1 VAPKT
6 GFPILTRRRVVVT
19 GIGCVS
25 PVGLSAKKTW
35 AGLLS
40 GVSGI
45 GPISLFDATD
55 LPCTI
60 AGEATGFDPEP
71 IIAAKDARKMD
82 RFIQLGLVAS
92 VEAFADSGIV
102 VSESLA
108 PRFGVAVG
116 AGIGGL
122 QTIEDTTAMYAA
134 RGHRRISPFYIPG
147 SIINMI
153 SGNVSIRLGLKGPNI
168 AIATACSTGTH
179 SIGQAARMI
188 QYGDADA
195 MLAGGAE
202 AGVTPTAV
210 AGFSMARALSRH
222 NRVPSEASRPWD
234 VGRDGFVIGEGA
246 GVVLL
251 ESFEHAR
258 QRDARIYAELVG
270 FGLNA
275 DANHMTQPLPDGDGA
290 AQCMVNAVRDAAI
303 PAESIGYVNAHGTST
318 PLGDI
323 AETKAIKLAFGD
335 HAHAMM
341 ISSNKSMI
349 GHLLGAAGG
358 VEAISTI
365 LSLHHQIIPPT
376 INLDTQDP
384 ECDLDY
390 VPHTARDVS
399 IEAAISNSFGF
410 GGTNGSLVF
419 RRLQ

>member
-1 VAPKT
+1 LV
-6 GFPILTRRRVVVT
+6 
-19 GIGCVS
+19 
-25 PVGLSAKKTW
+25 
-35 AGLLS
+35 S
-40 GVSGI
+40 GVAGI
-45 GPISLFDATD
+45 GPISFFDAAD
-55 LPCTI
+55 LPCRI

-71 IIAAKDARKMD
+71 IISAKDARKMD

-92 VEAFADSGIV
+92 VEAFSDSGII

-108 PRFGVAVG
+108 PRFGVAIG

-122 QTIEDTTAMYAA
+122 QTIEDTTALYAT
-134 RGHRRISPFYIPG
+134 RGHRRVSPFYIPG

-153 SGNVSIRLGLKGPNI
+153 SGNLSIRLGLKGPNI

-202 AGVTPTAV
+202 APVTPTAV

-222 NRVPSEASRPWD
+222 NGVPSEASRPWD
-234 VGRDGFVIGEGA
+234 IGRDGFVIGEGA

-251 ESFEHAR
+251 EEFEHAR
-258 QRDARIYAELVG
+258 QRDARIYAELAG

-290 AQCMVNAVRDAAI
+290 AQCMVNAVRDAGI
-303 PAESIGYVNAHGTST
+303 PLESISYVNAHGTST

-335 HAHAMM
+335 HAHDMM

-376 INLDTQDP
+376 INLDSVDP

-390 VPHTARDVS
+390 VPHAARDVS

>member
-1 VAPKT
+1 M
-6 GFPILTRRRVVVT
+6 T

-25 PVGLSAKKTW
+25 PVGLSVKETW
-35 AGLLS
+35 AGLIA
-40 GVSGI
+40 GVAGI

-71 IIAAKDARKMD
+71 IISAKDARKMD

-102 VSESLA
+102 VSDSLA

-122 QTIEDTTAMYAA
+122 RTIEDTTALYST
-134 RGHRRISPFYIPG
+134 RGHRRVSPFYIPG

-153 SGNVSIRLGLKGPNI
+153 SGNVSIHLGLKGPNI

-210 AGFSMARALSRH
+210 AGFSMARALTRH
-222 NRVPSEASRPWD
+222 NAVPREASRPWD
-234 VGRDGFVIGEGA
+234 VDRDGFVIGEGA

-251 ESFEHAR
+251 EEFEHAR
-258 QRDARIYAELVG
+258 QRGARIYAELAG

-290 AQCMVNAVRDAAI
+290 AQCMVNAVRDAGVS
-303 PAESIGYVNAHGTST
+303 AESISYINAHGTST

-335 HAHAMM
+335 HAYDMM

-365 LSLHHQIIPPT
+365 LSVHHQLIPPT
-376 INLDTQDP
+376 INLDSQDP

>member
-1 VAPKT
+1 
-6 GFPILTRRRVVVT
+6 
-19 GIGCVS
+19 
-25 PVGLSAKKTW
+25 
-35 AGLLS
+35 
-40 GVSGI
+40 
-45 GPISLFDATD
+45 
-55 LPCTI
+55 
-60 AGEATGFDPEP
+60 
-71 IIAAKDARKMD
+71 
-82 RFIQLGLVAS
+82 
-92 VEAFADSGIV
+92 
-102 VSESLA
+102 
-108 PRFGVAVG
+108 
-116 AGIGGL
+116 
-122 QTIEDTTAMYAA
+122 
-134 RGHRRISPFYIPG
+134 
-147 SIINMI
+147 MI

-179 SIGQAARMI
+179 NIGQAARMI

-222 NRVPSEASRPWD
+222 NEVPSEASRPWD

-251 ESFEHAR
+251 EAFEHAR
-258 QRDARIYAELVG
+258 QRDARIYAELAG

-290 AQCMVNAVRDAAI
+290 AQCMVNAVRDAGI

-335 HAHAMM
+335 HAHDMM

-390 VPHTARDVS
+390 VPHAARDVS

>member
-1 VAPKT
+1 M
-6 GFPILTRRRVVVT
+6 T

-25 PVGLSAKKTW
+25 PVGLSVKETW
-35 AGLLS
+35 AGLIA
-40 GVSGI
+40 GVAGI

-71 IIAAKDARKMD
+71 IISAKDARKMD

-102 VSESLA
+102 VSDSLA

-122 QTIEDTTAMYAA
+122 QTIEDTTALYSS
-134 RGHRRISPFYIPG
+134 RGHRRVSPFYIPG

-210 AGFSMARALSRH
+210 AGFSMARALTRH
-222 NRVPSEASRPWD
+222 NGVPSEASRPWD
-234 VGRDGFVIGEGA
+234 VDRDGFVIGEGA

-251 ESFEHAR
+251 EEFEHAR
-258 QRDARIYAELVG
+258 QRGARIYAELAG

-290 AQCMVNAVRDAAI
+290 AQCMVNAMRDAGVA
-303 PAESIGYVNAHGTST
+303 AESISYVNAHGTST

-335 HAHAMM
+335 HAHDMM

-365 LSLHHQIIPPT
+365 LSVHHQIIPPT
-376 INLDTQDP
+376 INLDSQDP

>member
-1 VAPKT
+1 
-6 GFPILTRRRVVVT
+6 VT

-25 PVGLSAKKTW
+25 PVGLSVKETW
-35 AGLLS
+35 AGLIA
-40 GVSGI
+40 GVAGI

-71 IIAAKDARKMD
+71 IISAKDARKMD

-102 VSESLA
+102 VSDSLA

-122 QTIEDTTAMYAA
+122 RTIEDTTALYST
-134 RGHRRISPFYIPG
+134 RGHRRVSPFYIPG

-210 AGFSMARALSRH
+210 AGFSMARALTRH
-222 NRVPSEASRPWD
+222 NAVPREASRPWD
-234 VGRDGFVIGEGA
+234 VDRDGFVIGEGA

-251 ESFEHAR
+251 EEFEHAR
-258 QRDARIYAELVG
+258 QRGARIYAELAG

-290 AQCMVNAVRDAAI
+290 AQCMVSAVRDAGVS
-303 PAESIGYVNAHGTST
+303 AESISYINAHGTST

-335 HAHAMM
+335 HAYDMM

-365 LSLHHQIIPPT
+365 LSVHHQLIPPT
-376 INLDTQDP
+376 INLDSQDP

>member
-1 VAPKT
+1 M
-6 GFPILTRRRVVVT
+6 T

-55 LPCTI
+55 LPCRI

-179 SIGQAARMI
+179 SIGQAARI
-188 QYGDADA
+188 D
-195 MLAGGAE
+195 
-202 AGVTPTAV
+202 
-210 AGFSMARALSRH
+210 RK
-222 NRVPSEASRPWD
+222 
-234 VGRDGFVIGEGA
+234 
-246 GVVLL
+246 
-251 ESFEHAR
+251 
-258 QRDARIYAELVG
+258 
-270 FGLNA
+270 
-275 DANHMTQPLPDGDGA
+275 
-290 AQCMVNAVRDAAI
+290 
-303 PAESIGYVNAHGTST
+303 ST
-318 PLGDI
+318 L
-323 AETKAIKLAFGD
+323 
-335 HAHAMM
+335 
-341 ISSNKSMI
+341 
-349 GHLLGAAGG
+349 
-358 VEAISTI
+358 
-365 LSLHHQIIPPT
+365 
-376 INLDTQDP
+376 
-384 ECDLDY
+384 
-390 VPHTARDVS
+390 
-399 IEAAISNSFGF
+399 
-410 GGTNGSLVF
+410 
-419 RRLQ
+419 

>member
-1 VAPKT
+1 LV
-6 GFPILTRRRVVVT
+6 
-19 GIGCVS
+19 
-25 PVGLSAKKTW
+25 
-35 AGLLS
+35 S
-40 GVSGI
+40 GVAGI
-45 GPISLFDATD
+45 GPISFFDAAD
-55 LPCTI
+55 LPCRI

-71 IIAAKDARKMD
+71 IISAKDARKMD

-92 VEAFADSGIV
+92 VEAFSDSGII

-108 PRFGVAVG
+108 PRFGVAIG

-122 QTIEDTTAMYAA
+122 QTIEDTTALYAT
-134 RGHRRISPFYIPG
+134 RGHRRVSPFYIPG

-153 SGNVSIRLGLKGPNI
+153 SGNLSIRLGLKGPNI

-202 AGVTPTAV
+202 APVTPTAV

-222 NRVPSEASRPWD
+222 NEVPSEASRPWD
-234 VGRDGFVIGEGA
+234 IGRDGFVIGEGA

-251 ESFEHAR
+251 EEFEHAR
-258 QRDARIYAELVG
+258 QRDARIYAELAG

-290 AQCMVNAVRDAAI
+290 AQCMVNAVRDAGI
-303 PAESIGYVNAHGTST
+303 PLESISYVNAHGTST

-335 HAHAMM
+335 HAHDMM

-376 INLDTQDP
+376 INLDSVDP

-390 VPHTARDVS
+390 VPHAARDVS

>member
-1 VAPKT
+1 
-6 GFPILTRRRVVVT
+6 VT

-35 AGLLS
+35 AGLVS
-40 GVSGI
+40 GVAGI
-45 GPISLFDATD
+45 GPISFFDAAD
-55 LPCTI
+55 LPCRI

-71 IIAAKDARKMD
+71 IISAKDARKMD

-92 VEAFADSGIV
+92 VEAFSDSGII

-108 PRFGVAVG
+108 PRFGVAIG

-122 QTIEDTTAMYAA
+122 QTIEDTTALYAT
-134 RGHRRISPFYIPG
+134 RGHRRVSPFYIPG

-153 SGNVSIRLGLKGPNI
+153 SGNLSIRLGLKGPNI

-202 AGVTPTAV
+202 APVTPTAV

-222 NRVPSEASRPWD
+222 NGVPSEASRPWD
-234 VGRDGFVIGEGA
+234 IGRDGFVIGEGA

-251 ESFEHAR
+251 EEFEHAR
-258 QRDARIYAELVG
+258 QRDARIYAELAG

-290 AQCMVNAVRDAAI
+290 AQCMVNAVRDAGI
-303 PAESIGYVNAHGTST
+303 PLESISYVNAHGTST

-335 HAHAMM
+335 HAHDMM

-376 INLDTQDP
+376 INLDSVDP

-390 VPHTARDVS
+390 VPHAARDVS
-399 IEAAISNSFGF
+399 IEAVISNSFGF

>member
-1 VAPKT
+1 
-6 GFPILTRRRVVVT
+6 RRVVVT

-55 LPCTI
+55 LPCRI

-222 NRVPSEASRPWD
+222 NEVPSEASRPWD

-251 ESFEHAR
+251 EAFEHAR

-323 AETKAIKLAFGD
+323 A
-335 HAHAMM
+335 
-341 ISSNKSMI
+341 
-349 GHLLGAAGG
+349 
-358 VEAISTI
+358 
-365 LSLHHQIIPPT
+365 
-376 INLDTQDP
+376 
-384 ECDLDY
+384 
-390 VPHTARDVS
+390 
-399 IEAAISNSFGF
+399 
-410 GGTNGSLVF
+410 
-419 RRLQ
+419 

>member
-1 VAPKT
+1 M
-6 GFPILTRRRVVVT
+6 T

-25 PVGLSAKKTW
+25 PVGLSVKETW
-35 AGLLS
+35 AGLIA
-40 GVSGI
+40 GVAGI

-71 IIAAKDARKMD
+71 IISAKDARKMD

-102 VSESLA
+102 VSDSLA

-122 QTIEDTTAMYAA
+122 QTIEDTTALYSS
-134 RGHRRISPFYIPG
+134 RGHRRVSPFYIPG

-210 AGFSMARALSRH
+210 AGFSMARALTRH
-222 NRVPSEASRPWD
+222 NGVPSEASRPWD
-234 VGRDGFVIGEGA
+234 VERDGFVIGEGA

-251 ESFEHAR
+251 EEFEHAR
-258 QRDARIYAELVG
+258 QRGARIYAELAG

-290 AQCMVNAVRDAAI
+290 AQCMVNAVRDAGL
-303 PAESIGYVNAHGTST
+303 PAESISYINAHGTST

-335 HAHAMM
+335 HAHDMM

-365 LSLHHQIIPPT
+365 LSVHHQIIPPT
-376 INLDTQDP
+376 INLDSQDP

-410 GGTNGSLVF
+410 GGTNGSVVF

>member
-1 VAPKT
+1 M
-6 GFPILTRRRVVVT
+6 T

-25 PVGLSAKKTW
+25 PVGLSVKETW
-35 AGLLS
+35 AGLIA
-40 GVSGI
+40 GVAGI

-71 IIAAKDARKMD
+71 IISAKDARKMD

-122 QTIEDTTAMYAA
+122 QTIEETTALYSS
-134 RGHRRISPFYIPG
+134 RGHRRVSPFYIPG

-210 AGFSMARALSRH
+210 AGFSMARALTRH
-222 NRVPSEASRPWD
+222 NGVPSEASRPWD
-234 VGRDGFVIGEGA
+234 VERDGFVIGEGA

-251 ESFEHAR
+251 EEFEHAR
-258 QRDARIYAELVG
+258 QRGARIYAELAG

-290 AQCMVNAVRDAAI
+290 AQCMVNAVRDAGL
-303 PAESIGYVNAHGTST
+303 PAESISYINAHGTST

-335 HAHAMM
+335 HAHDMM

-365 LSLHHQIIPPT
+365 LSVHHQIIPPT

>member
-1 VAPKT
+1 M
-6 GFPILTRRRVVVT
+6 T

-25 PVGLSAKKTW
+25 PVGLSVKETW
-35 AGLLS
+35 AGLIA
-40 GVSGI
+40 GVAGI

-71 IIAAKDARKMD
+71 IISAKDARKMD

-102 VSESLA
+102 VSDSLA

-122 QTIEDTTAMYAA
+122 QTIEDTTALYSS
-134 RGHRRISPFYIPG
+134 RGHRRVSPFYIPG

-210 AGFSMARALSRH
+210 AGFSMARALTRH
-222 NRVPSEASRPWD
+222 NAVPSEASRPWD
-234 VGRDGFVIGEGA
+234 VERDGFVIGEGA

-251 ESFEHAR
+251 EEFEHAR
-258 QRDARIYAELVG
+258 QRGARIYAELAG

-290 AQCMVNAVRDAAI
+290 AQCMVNAVRDAGV
-303 PAESIGYVNAHGTST
+303 PAESISYINAHGTST

-335 HAHAMM
+335 HAYDMM

-365 LSLHHQIIPPT
+365 LSVHHQIIPPT
-376 INLDTQDP
+376 INLDSQDP

>member
-1 VAPKT
+1 M
-6 GFPILTRRRVVVT
+6 T

-25 PVGLSAKKTW
+25 PVGLSVKETW
-35 AGLLS
+35 AGLIA
-40 GVSGI
+40 GVAGI

-71 IIAAKDARKMD
+71 IISAKDARKMD

-102 VSESLA
+102 VSDSLA

-122 QTIEDTTAMYAA
+122 QTIEDTTALYST
-134 RGHRRISPFYIPG
+134 RGHRRVSPFYIPG

-210 AGFSMARALSRH
+210 AGFSMARALTRH
-222 NRVPSEASRPWD
+222 NGVPSEASRPWD
-234 VGRDGFVIGEGA
+234 VERDGFVIGEGA

-251 ESFEHAR
+251 EEFEHAR
-258 QRDARIYAELVG
+258 QRGARIYAELAG

-290 AQCMVNAVRDAAI
+290 AQCMVNAVRDAGL
-303 PAESIGYVNAHGTST
+303 PAESISYINAHGTST

-323 AETKAIKLAFGD
+323 PETKAIKLAFGD
-335 HAHAMM
+335 HAHDMM

-365 LSLHHQIIPPT
+365 LSVHHQIIPPT
-376 INLDTQDP
+376 INLDSQDP

>member
-1 VAPKT
+1 
-6 GFPILTRRRVVVT
+6 VT

-35 AGLLS
+35 AGLVS

-45 GPISLFDATD
+45 GPISLFDAAD
-55 LPCTI
+55 LPCRI

-71 IIAAKDARKMD
+71 IISAKDARKMD

-92 VEAFADSGIV
+92 VEAFSDSGII

-108 PRFGVAVG
+108 PRFGVAIG

-122 QTIEDTTAMYAA
+122 QTIEDTTALYAT
-134 RGHRRISPFYIPG
+134 RGHRRVSPFYIPG

-153 SGNVSIRLGLKGPNI
+153 SGNLSIRLGLKGPNI

-202 AGVTPTAV
+202 APVTPTAV

-222 NRVPSEASRPWD
+222 NEVPSEASRPWD
-234 VGRDGFVIGEGA
+234 IGRDGFVIGEGA

-251 ESFEHAR
+251 EEFEHAR
-258 QRDARIYAELVG
+258 QRDARIYAELAG

-290 AQCMVNAVRDAAI
+290 AQCMVNAVRDAGI
-303 PAESIGYVNAHGTST
+303 PLESISYVNAHGTST

-335 HAHAMM
+335 HAHDMM

-376 INLDTQDP
+376 INLDSVDP

-390 VPHTARDVS
+390 VPHAARDVS

>member
-1 VAPKT
+1 
-6 GFPILTRRRVVVT
+6 VT

-25 PVGLSAKKTW
+25 PVGLSAKETW
-35 AGLLS
+35 AGLVS
-40 GVSGI
+40 GVAGI

-71 IIAAKDARKMD
+71 IISAKDARKMD

-102 VSESLA
+102 VSDSLA

-122 QTIEDTTAMYAA
+122 QTIEDTTTLYST
-134 RGHRRISPFYIPG
+134 RGHRRVSPFYIPG

-210 AGFSMARALSRH
+210 AGFSMARALTRH
-222 NRVPSEASRPWD
+222 NVVPMEASRPWD

-251 ESFEHAR
+251 EEFEHAR

-290 AQCMVNAVRDAAI
+290 AQCMVNAVRDAGI
-303 PAESIGYVNAHGTST
+303 PAESISYVNAHGTST

-335 HAHAMM
+335 HAYDMM

-365 LSLHHQIIPPT
+365 LSVHHQLIPPT
-376 INLDTQDP
+376 INLDSQDP

-390 VPHTARDVS
+390 VPHTARDVT

>member
-1 VAPKT
+1 LV
-6 GFPILTRRRVVVT
+6 
-19 GIGCVS
+19 
-25 PVGLSAKKTW
+25 
-35 AGLLS
+35 S
-40 GVSGI
+40 GVAGI
-45 GPISLFDATD
+45 GPISFFDAAD
-55 LPCTI
+55 LPCRI

-71 IIAAKDARKMD
+71 IISAKDARKMD

-92 VEAFADSGIV
+92 VEAFSDSGII

-108 PRFGVAVG
+108 PRFGVAIG

-122 QTIEDTTAMYAA
+122 QTIEDTTALYAT
-134 RGHRRISPFYIPG
+134 RGHRRVSPFYIPG

-153 SGNVSIRLGLKGPNI
+153 SGNLSIRLGLKGPNI

-202 AGVTPTAV
+202 APVTPTAV

-222 NRVPSEASRPWD
+222 NEVPSEASRPWD
-234 VGRDGFVIGEGA
+234 IGRDGFVIGEGA

-251 ESFEHAR
+251 EEFEHAR
-258 QRDARIYAELVG
+258 QRDARIYAELAG

-290 AQCMVNAVRDAAI
+290 AQCMVNAVRDAGI
-303 PAESIGYVNAHGTST
+303 PSESISYVNAHGTST

-335 HAHAMM
+335 HAHDMM

-376 INLDTQDP
+376 INLDSVDP

-390 VPHTARDVS
+390 VPHAARDVS

>member
-1 VAPKT
+1 M
-6 GFPILTRRRVVVT
+6 T

-25 PVGLSAKKTW
+25 PVGLSVKETW
-35 AGLLS
+35 AGLIA
-40 GVSGI
+40 GVAGI

-71 IIAAKDARKMD
+71 IISAKDARKMD

-102 VSESLA
+102 VSDSLA

-122 QTIEDTTAMYAA
+122 QTIEDTTALYST
-134 RGHRRISPFYIPG
+134 RGHRRVSPFYIPG

-210 AGFSMARALSRH
+210 AGFSMARALTRH
-222 NRVPSEASRPWD
+222 NAVPREASRPWD
-234 VGRDGFVIGEGA
+234 VDRDGFVIGEGA

-251 ESFEHAR
+251 EEFEHAR
-258 QRDARIYAELVG
+258 QRGARIYAELAG

-290 AQCMVNAVRDAAI
+290 AQCMVNAVRDAGVS
-303 PAESIGYVNAHGTST
+303 AESISYINAHGTST

-335 HAHAMM
+335 HAYDMM

-365 LSLHHQIIPPT
+365 LSVHHQIIPPT
-376 INLDTQDP
+376 INLDSQDP

>member
-1 VAPKT
+1 M
-6 GFPILTRRRVVVT
+6 T

-35 AGLLS
+35 AGLVS
-40 GVSGI
+40 GVAGI
-45 GPISLFDATD
+45 GPISFFDAAD
-55 LPCTI
+55 LPCRI

-71 IIAAKDARKMD
+71 IISAKDARKMD

-92 VEAFADSGIV
+92 VEAFSDSGII

-108 PRFGVAVG
+108 PRFGVAIG

-122 QTIEDTTAMYAA
+122 QTIEDTTALYAT
-134 RGHRRISPFYIPG
+134 RGHRRVSPFYIPG

-153 SGNVSIRLGLKGPNI
+153 SGNLSIRLGLKGPNI

-202 AGVTPTAV
+202 APVTPTAV

-222 NRVPSEASRPWD
+222 NEVPSEASRPWD
-234 VGRDGFVIGEGA
+234 IGRDGFVIGEGA

-251 ESFEHAR
+251 EEFEHAR
-258 QRDARIYAELVG
+258 QRDARIYAELAG

-290 AQCMVNAVRDAAI
+290 AQCMVNAVRDAGI
-303 PAESIGYVNAHGTST
+303 PLESISYVNAHGTST

-335 HAHAMM
+335 HAHDMM

-376 INLDTQDP
+376 INLDSVDP

-390 VPHTARDVS
+390 VPHAARDVS

>member
-1 VAPKT
+1 H
-6 GFPILTRRRVVVT
+6 RRV
-19 GIGCVS
+19 
-25 PVGLSAKKTW
+25 
-35 AGLLS
+35 
-40 GVSGI
+40 
-45 GPISLFDATD
+45 
-55 LPCTI
+55 
-60 AGEATGFDPEP
+60 
-71 IIAAKDARKMD
+71 
-82 RFIQLGLVAS
+82 
-92 VEAFADSGIV
+92 
-102 VSESLA
+102 
-108 PRFGVAVG
+108 
-116 AGIGGL
+116 
-122 QTIEDTTAMYAA
+122 
-134 RGHRRISPFYIPG
+134 SPFYIPG

-210 AGFSMARALSRH
+210 AGFSMARALTRH
-222 NRVPSEASRPWD
+222 NAVPREASRPWD
-234 VGRDGFVIGEGA
+234 VDRDGFVIGEGA

-251 ESFEHAR
+251 EEFEHAR
-258 QRDARIYAELVG
+258 QRGARIYAELAG

-290 AQCMVNAVRDAAI
+290 AQCMVNAVRDAGVS
-303 PAESIGYVNAHGTST
+303 AESISYINAHGTST

-335 HAHAMM
+335 HAYDMM

-365 LSLHHQIIPPT
+365 LSVHHQIIPPT
-376 INLDTQDP
+376 INLDSQDP

>member
-1 VAPKT
+1 M
-6 GFPILTRRRVVVT
+6 RRRVVVT

-25 PVGLSAKKTW
+25 PVGLSVKETW
-35 AGLLS
+35 AGLIA
-40 GVSGI
+40 GVAGI

-71 IIAAKDARKMD
+71 IISAKDARKMD

-102 VSESLA
+102 VSDSLA

-122 QTIEDTTAMYAA
+122 RTIEDTTALYST
-134 RGHRRISPFYIPG
+134 RGHRRVSPFYIPG

-210 AGFSMARALSRH
+210 AGFSMARALTRH
-222 NRVPSEASRPWD
+222 NAVPREASRPWD
-234 VGRDGFVIGEGA
+234 VDRDGFVIGEGA

-251 ESFEHAR
+251 EEFEHAR
-258 QRDARIYAELVG
+258 QRGARIYAELAG

-290 AQCMVNAVRDAAI
+290 AQCMVNAVRDAGVS
-303 PAESIGYVNAHGTST
+303 AESISYINAHGTST

-335 HAHAMM
+335 HAYDMM

-365 LSLHHQIIPPT
+365 LSVHHQLIPPT
-376 INLDTQDP
+376 INLDSQDP

>member
-1 VAPKT
+1 
-6 GFPILTRRRVVVT
+6 VT

-25 PVGLSAKKTW
+25 PVGLSVKETW
-35 AGLLS
+35 AGLIA
-40 GVSGI
+40 GVAGI

-71 IIAAKDARKMD
+71 IISAKDARKMD

-102 VSESLA
+102 VSDSLA

-122 QTIEDTTAMYAA
+122 RTIEDTTALYST
-134 RGHRRISPFYIPG
+134 RGHRRVSPFYIPG

-210 AGFSMARALSRH
+210 AGFSMARALTRH
-222 NRVPSEASRPWD
+222 NAVPREASRPWD
-234 VGRDGFVIGEGA
+234 VDRDGFVIGEGA

-251 ESFEHAR
+251 EEFEHAR
-258 QRDARIYAELVG
+258 QRGARIYAELAG

-290 AQCMVNAVRDAAI
+290 AQCMVNAVRDAGVS
-303 PAESIGYVNAHGTST
+303 AESISYINAHGTST

-335 HAHAMM
+335 HAYDMM

-365 LSLHHQIIPPT
+365 LSVHHQLIPPT
-376 INLDTQDP
+376 INLDSQDP

>member
-1 VAPKT
+1 MAPKT
-6 GFPILTRRRVVVT
+6 GVPVLTKRRVVVT

-55 LPCTI
+55 LPCRI

-71 IIAAKDARKMD
+71 IIAAKAARKMD

-122 QTIEDTTAMYAA
+122 QTIEDTTALYAA

-168 AIATACSTGTH
+168 AIAPACSTGTH

-202 AGVTPTAV
+202 AGGTPTAV

-251 ESFEHAR
+251 EAFEHAR

-275 DANHMTQPLPDGDGA
+275 DANHMPQPLPDGDGA
-290 AQCMVNAVRDAAI
+290 AQCMVNAVRDDGI
-303 PAESIGYVNAHGTST
+303 PAESISYVNAHGTST

-358 VEAISTI
+358 GEAISTI

>member
-1 VAPKT
+1 M
-6 GFPILTRRRVVVT
+6 T

-25 PVGLSAKKTW
+25 PVGLSVKETW
-35 AGLLS
+35 AGLIA
-40 GVSGI
+40 GVAGI

-71 IIAAKDARKMD
+71 IISAKDARKMD

-102 VSESLA
+102 VSDSLA

-122 QTIEDTTAMYAA
+122 QTIEDTTALYST
-134 RGHRRISPFYIPG
+134 RGHRRVSPFYIPG

-210 AGFSMARALSRH
+210 AGFSMARALTRH
-222 NRVPSEASRPWD
+222 NGVPSEASRPWD
-234 VGRDGFVIGEGA
+234 VERDGFVIGEGA

-251 ESFEHAR
+251 EEFEHAR
-258 QRDARIYAELVG
+258 QRGARIYAELAG

-290 AQCMVNAVRDAAI
+290 AQCMVNAVRDAGL
-303 PAESIGYVNAHGTST
+303 PAESISYINAHGTST

-335 HAHAMM
+335 HAHDMM

-365 LSLHHQIIPPT
+365 LSVHHQIIPPT
-376 INLDTQDP
+376 INLDSQDP

>member
-1 VAPKT
+1 M
-6 GFPILTRRRVVVT
+6 T

-25 PVGLSAKKTW
+25 PVGLSVKETW
-35 AGLLS
+35 AGLIA
-40 GVSGI
+40 GVAGI

-71 IIAAKDARKMD
+71 IISAKDARKMD

-102 VSESLA
+102 VSDSLA

-122 QTIEDTTAMYAA
+122 QTIEDTTALYSS
-134 RGHRRISPFYIPG
+134 RGHRRVSPFYIPG

-210 AGFSMARALSRH
+210 AGFSMARALTRH
-222 NRVPSEASRPWD
+222 NAAPSEASRPWD
-234 VGRDGFVIGEGA
+234 VDRDGFVIGEGA

-251 ESFEHAR
+251 EEFEHAR
-258 QRDARIYAELVG
+258 QRGARIYAELAG

-290 AQCMVNAVRDAAI
+290 AQCMVNAVRDAGV
-303 PAESIGYVNAHGTST
+303 PAESISYINAHGTST

-335 HAHAMM
+335 HAHDMM

-365 LSLHHQIIPPT
+365 LSVHHQIIPPT
-376 INLDTQDP
+376 INLDSQDP

>member
-1 VAPKT
+1 LIAGVA
-6 GFPILTRRRVVVT
+6 
-19 GIGCVS
+19 
-25 PVGLSAKKTW
+25 
-35 AGLLS
+35 
-40 GVSGI
+40 GI

-71 IIAAKDARKMD
+71 IISAKDARKMD

-102 VSESLA
+102 VSDSLA

-122 QTIEDTTAMYAA
+122 RTIEDTTALYST
-134 RGHRRISPFYIPG
+134 RGHRRVSPFYIPG

-210 AGFSMARALSRH
+210 AGFSMARALTRH
-222 NRVPSEASRPWD
+222 NAVPREASRPWD
-234 VGRDGFVIGEGA
+234 VDRDGFVIGEGA

-251 ESFEHAR
+251 EEFEHAR
-258 QRDARIYAELVG
+258 QRGARIYAELAG

-290 AQCMVNAVRDAAI
+290 AQCMVNAVRDAGVS
-303 PAESIGYVNAHGTST
+303 AESISYINAHGTST

-335 HAHAMM
+335 HAYDMM

-365 LSLHHQIIPPT
+365 LSVHHQLIPPT
-376 INLDTQDP
+376 INLDSQDP

>member
-1 VAPKT
+1 LV
-6 GFPILTRRRVVVT
+6 
-19 GIGCVS
+19 
-25 PVGLSAKKTW
+25 
-35 AGLLS
+35 S
-40 GVSGI
+40 GVAGI
-45 GPISLFDATD
+45 GPISFFDAAD
-55 LPCTI
+55 LPCRI

-71 IIAAKDARKMD
+71 IISAKDARKMD

-92 VEAFADSGIV
+92 VEAFSDSGII
-102 VSESLA
+102 VSESLS
-108 PRFGVAVG
+108 PRFGVAIG

-122 QTIEDTTAMYAA
+122 QTIEDTTALYAT
-134 RGHRRISPFYIPG
+134 RGHRRVSPFYIPG

-153 SGNVSIRLGLKGPNI
+153 SGNLSIRLGLKGPNI

-202 AGVTPTAV
+202 APVTPTAV

-222 NRVPSEASRPWD
+222 NEVPSEASRPWD
-234 VGRDGFVIGEGA
+234 IGRDGFVIGEGA

-251 ESFEHAR
+251 EEFEHAR
-258 QRDARIYAELVG
+258 QRDARIYAELAG

-290 AQCMVNAVRDAAI
+290 AQCMVNAVRDAGI
-303 PAESIGYVNAHGTST
+303 PLESISYVNAHGTST

-335 HAHAMM
+335 HAHDMM

-376 INLDTQDP
+376 INLDSVDP

-390 VPHTARDVS
+390 VPHAARDVS

>member
-1 VAPKT
+1 
-6 GFPILTRRRVVVT
+6 VT

-25 PVGLSAKKTW
+25 PVGLSVKETW
-35 AGLLS
+35 AGLIA
-40 GVSGI
+40 GVAGI

-71 IIAAKDARKMD
+71 IISAKDARKMD

-102 VSESLA
+102 VSDSLA

-122 QTIEDTTAMYAA
+122 QTIEETTALYSS
-134 RGHRRISPFYIPG
+134 RGHRRVSPFYIPG

-210 AGFSMARALSRH
+210 AGFSMARALTRH
-222 NRVPSEASRPWD
+222 NAAPSEASRPWD
-234 VGRDGFVIGEGA
+234 VDRDGFVIGEGA

-251 ESFEHAR
+251 EEFEHAR
-258 QRDARIYAELVG
+258 QRGARIYAELAG

-290 AQCMVNAVRDAAI
+290 AQCMVNAVRDAGV
-303 PAESIGYVNAHGTST
+303 PAESISYINAHGTST

-335 HAHAMM
+335 HAHDMM

-365 LSLHHQIIPPT
+365 LSVHHQIIPPT
-376 INLDTQDP
+376 INLDSQDP

>member
-1 VAPKT
+1 M
-6 GFPILTRRRVVVT
+6 T

-25 PVGLSAKKTW
+25 PVGLSVKETW
-35 AGLLS
+35 AGLIA
-40 GVSGI
+40 GVAGI

-71 IIAAKDARKMD
+71 IISAKDARKID

-102 VSESLA
+102 VSDSLA

-122 QTIEDTTAMYAA
+122 QTIEDTTALYST
-134 RGHRRISPFYIPG
+134 RGHRRVSPFYIPG

-202 AGVTPTAV
+202 AGVTPTSV

-222 NRVPSEASRPWD
+222 NAVPSEASRPWD
-234 VGRDGFVIGEGA
+234 AGRDGFVIGEGA

-251 ESFEHAR
+251 EEFEHAR
-258 QRDARIYAELVG
+258 RRDARIYAELAG

-290 AQCMVNAVRDAAI
+290 AQCMMNAVHDAGI
-303 PAESIGYVNAHGTST
+303 VAESISYVNAHGTST

-335 HAHAMM
+335 HARDMM

-376 INLDTQDP
+376 INLDSQDP

-399 IEAAISNSFGF
+399 IDAAISNSFGF

>member
-1 VAPKT
+1 M
-6 GFPILTRRRVVVT
+6 T

-25 PVGLSAKKTW
+25 PVGLSVKETW
-35 AGLLS
+35 AGLIG
-40 GVSGI
+40 GVAGI

-71 IIAAKDARKMD
+71 IISAKDARKMD

-102 VSESLA
+102 VSDSLA

-122 QTIEDTTAMYAA
+122 QTIEDTTALYSS
-134 RGHRRISPFYIPG
+134 RGHRRVSPFYIPG

-210 AGFSMARALSRH
+210 AGFSMARALTRH
-222 NRVPSEASRPWD
+222 NAVPSEASRPWD
-234 VGRDGFVIGEGA
+234 VERDGFVIGEGA

-251 ESFEHAR
+251 EEFEHAR
-258 QRDARIYAELVG
+258 QRGARIYAELAG

-290 AQCMVNAVRDAAI
+290 AQCMVNAVRDAGV
-303 PAESIGYVNAHGTST
+303 PAESISYINAHGTST

-335 HAHAMM
+335 HAYDMM

-365 LSLHHQIIPPT
+365 LSVHHQIIPPT
-376 INLDTQDP
+376 INLDSQDP

>member
-1 VAPKT
+1 
-6 GFPILTRRRVVVT
+6 VT

-35 AGLLS
+35 AGLVS
-40 GVSGI
+40 GVAGI
-45 GPISLFDATD
+45 GPISFFDAAD
-55 LPCTI
+55 LPCRI

-71 IIAAKDARKMD
+71 IISAKDARKMD

-92 VEAFADSGIV
+92 VEAFSDSGII

-108 PRFGVAVG
+108 PRFGVAIG

-122 QTIEDTTAMYAA
+122 QTIEDTTALYAT
-134 RGHRRISPFYIPG
+134 RGHRRVSPFYIPG

-153 SGNVSIRLGLKGPNI
+153 SGNLSIRLGLKGPNI

-202 AGVTPTAV
+202 APVTPTAV

-222 NRVPSEASRPWD
+222 NEVPSEASRPWD
-234 VGRDGFVIGEGA
+234 IGRDGFVIGEGA

-251 ESFEHAR
+251 EEFEHAR
-258 QRDARIYAELVG
+258 QRDARIYAELAG

-290 AQCMVNAVRDAAI
+290 AQCMVNAVRDAGI
-303 PAESIGYVNAHGTST
+303 PLESISYVNAHGTST

-335 HAHAMM
+335 HAHDMM

-376 INLDTQDP
+376 INLDSVDP

-390 VPHTARDVS
+390 VPHAARDVS

>member
-1 VAPKT
+1 M
-6 GFPILTRRRVVVT
+6 T

-25 PVGLSAKKTW
+25 PVGLSVKETW
-35 AGLLS
+35 AGLIG
-40 GVSGI
+40 GVAGI

-71 IIAAKDARKMD
+71 IISAKDARKMD

-102 VSESLA
+102 VSDSLA

-122 QTIEDTTAMYAA
+122 QTIEDTTALYSS
-134 RGHRRISPFYIPG
+134 RGHRRVSPFYIPG

-210 AGFSMARALSRH
+210 AGFSMARALTRH
-222 NRVPSEASRPWD
+222 NAAPSEASRPWD
-234 VGRDGFVIGEGA
+234 VDRDGFVIGEGA

-251 ESFEHAR
+251 EEFEHAR
-258 QRDARIYAELVG
+258 QRGARIYAELAG

-290 AQCMVNAVRDAAI
+290 AQCMVNAVRDAGV
-303 PAESIGYVNAHGTST
+303 PAESISYINAHGTST

-335 HAHAMM
+335 HAYDMM

-365 LSLHHQIIPPT
+365 LSVHHQIIPPT
-376 INLDTQDP
+376 INLDSQDP

>member
-1 VAPKT
+1 
-6 GFPILTRRRVVVT
+6 VT

-35 AGLLS
+35 AGLVS
-40 GVSGI
+40 GVAGI
-45 GPISLFDATD
+45 GPISFFDAAD
-55 LPCTI
+55 LPCRI

-71 IIAAKDARKMD
+71 IISAKDARKMD

-92 VEAFADSGIV
+92 VEAFSDSGII

-108 PRFGVAVG
+108 PRFGVAIG

-122 QTIEDTTAMYAA
+122 QTIEDTTALYAT
-134 RGHRRISPFYIPG
+134 RGHRRVSPFYIPG

-153 SGNVSIRLGLKGPNI
+153 SGNLSIRLGLKGPNI

-202 AGVTPTAV
+202 APVTPTAV

-222 NRVPSEASRPWD
+222 NEVPSEASRPWD
-234 VGRDGFVIGEGA
+234 IGRDGFVIGEGA

-251 ESFEHAR
+251 EEFEHAR
-258 QRDARIYAELVG
+258 QRDARIYAELAG

-290 AQCMVNAVRDAAI
+290 AQCMVNAVRDAGI
-303 PAESIGYVNAHGTST
+303 PSESISYVNAHGTST

-335 HAHAMM
+335 HAHDMM

-376 INLDTQDP
+376 INLDSVDP

-390 VPHTARDVS
+390 VPHAARDVS

>member
-1 VAPKT
+1 M
-6 GFPILTRRRVVVT
+6 T

-25 PVGLSAKKTW
+25 PVGLSVKETW
-35 AGLLS
+35 AGLIA
-40 GVSGI
+40 GVAGI

-71 IIAAKDARKMD
+71 IISAKDARKMD

-102 VSESLA
+102 VSDSLA

-122 QTIEDTTAMYAA
+122 QTIEDTTALYSS
-134 RGHRRISPFYIPG
+134 RGHRRVSPFYIPG

-210 AGFSMARALSRH
+210 AGFSMARALTRH
-222 NRVPSEASRPWD
+222 NGVPSEASRPWD
-234 VGRDGFVIGEGA
+234 VERDGFVIGEGA

-251 ESFEHAR
+251 EEFEHAR
-258 QRDARIYAELVG
+258 QRGARIYAELAG

-290 AQCMVNAVRDAAI
+290 AQCMVNAVRDAGL
-303 PAESIGYVNAHGTST
+303 PAESISYINAHGTST

-335 HAHAMM
+335 HAHDMM

-365 LSLHHQIIPPT
+365 LSVHHQIIPPT
-376 INLDTQDP
+376 INLDSQDP

>member
-1 VAPKT
+1 M
-6 GFPILTRRRVVVT
+6 T

-25 PVGLSAKKTW
+25 PVGLSVKETW
-35 AGLLS
+35 AGLIA
-40 GVSGI
+40 GVAGI

-71 IIAAKDARKMD
+71 VISAKDARKMD

-102 VSESLA
+102 VSDSLA

-122 QTIEDTTAMYAA
+122 QTIEDTTALYST
-134 RGHRRISPFYIPG
+134 RGHRRVSPFYIPG

-210 AGFSMARALSRH
+210 AGFSMARALTRH
-222 NRVPSEASRPWD
+222 NGVPSEASRPWD
-234 VGRDGFVIGEGA
+234 VERDGFVIGEGA

-251 ESFEHAR
+251 EEFEHAR
-258 QRDARIYAELVG
+258 QRGARIYAELAG

-290 AQCMVNAVRDAAI
+290 AQCMVNAVRDAGL
-303 PAESIGYVNAHGTST
+303 PAESISYINAHGTST

-335 HAHAMM
+335 HAHDMM

-365 LSLHHQIIPPT
+365 LSVHHQIIPPT
-376 INLDTQDP
+376 INLDSQDP

>member
-1 VAPKT
+1 M
-6 GFPILTRRRVVVT
+6 T

-25 PVGLSAKKTW
+25 PVGLSVKETW
-35 AGLLS
+35 AGLIA
-40 GVSGI
+40 GVAGI

-71 IIAAKDARKMD
+71 IISAKDARKMD

-102 VSESLA
+102 VSDSLA

-122 QTIEDTTAMYAA
+122 QTIEDTTALYST
-134 RGHRRISPFYIPG
+134 RGHRRVSPFYIPG

-210 AGFSMARALSRH
+210 AGFSMARALTRH
-222 NRVPSEASRPWD
+222 NAVPREASRPWD
-234 VGRDGFVIGEGA
+234 VDRDGFVIGEGA

-251 ESFEHAR
+251 EEFEHAR
-258 QRDARIYAELVG
+258 QRGARIYAELAG

-290 AQCMVNAVRDAAI
+290 AQCMVNAVRDAGV
-303 PAESIGYVNAHGTST
+303 PAESISYVNAHGTST

-335 HAHAMM
+335 HAYNMM

-365 LSLHHQIIPPT
+365 LSVYHQIIPPT
-376 INLDTQDP
+376 INLDSQDP

-390 VPHTARDVS
+390 VPHTARDAS

>member
-1 VAPKT
+1 M
-6 GFPILTRRRVVVT
+6 T

-40 GVSGI
+40 GVAGI

-55 LPCTI
+55 LPCRI

-71 IIAAKDARKMD
+71 IISAKDARKMD

-122 QTIEDTTAMYAA
+122 QTIEDTTALYAA

-179 SIGQAARMI
+179 NIGQAARMI

-210 AGFSMARALSRH
+210 AVFSMARALSRH
-222 NRVPSEASRPWD
+222 NEVPSEASRPWD

-251 ESFEHAR
+251 EAFEHAR
-258 QRDARIYAELVG
+258 QRDARIYAELAG

-290 AQCMVNAVRDAAI
+290 AQCMVNAVRDAGI

-335 HAHAMM
+335 HAHDMM

-390 VPHTARDVS
+390 VPHAARDVS